1 MFICSFFPFHSL
13 FCFQQFFCVFL
24 HENLNRMCF
33 LTHNQRWRQKHSNCL
48 PHATRHFIAHIS
60 SFHTPPPHILPQVS
74 PPVCALMFFLS
85 VCVSFP
91 VFDKKKKIKRCRRG
105 LSLDLVQRVSSSTF
119 CGHSASSSFP
129 TRFCVFFVILFSYF

>member
-1 MFICSFFPFHSL
+1 MRFNAKPIIRINLTSVRSTMHAQTIHYKTTKILTMNYYVYLFFLSFSFSF

-60 SFHTPPPHILPQVS
+60 SFHTPPTPH
-74 PPVCALMFFLS
+74 PPTSLSSCPCINVFSLS
-85 VCVSFP
+85 V
-91 VFDKKKKIKRCRRG
+91 
-105 LSLDLVQRVSSSTF
+105 RVIS
-119 CGHSASSSFP
+119 C
-129 TRFCVFFVILFSYF
+129 L